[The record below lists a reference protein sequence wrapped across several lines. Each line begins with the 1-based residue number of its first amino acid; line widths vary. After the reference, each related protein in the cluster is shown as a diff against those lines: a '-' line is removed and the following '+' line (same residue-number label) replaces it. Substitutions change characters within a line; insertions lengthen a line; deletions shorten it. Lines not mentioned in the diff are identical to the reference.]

1 VSNQIRSLTE
11 AEVAFFREHGWLHV
25 PGLAAPSF
33 IARLAAKAAVLR
45 GAASAPTMALETVA
59 SYARNG
65 RVAGSDPDFA
75 AAVHSPVMAE
85 NAARLLPGHP
95 TLRLRLDSLIVRDPV
110 ASPTATTVFH
120 QDLAW
125 MPMDR
130 SRMLTVWVALAE
142 VRAADG
148 GLWFVDRSH
157 VYGNL
162 GRTWVRP
169 DDDLRNQH
177 PWLAELGLSPAL
189 DFAPGDAT
197 IHHSLTVHGVEE
209 NRGSA
214 PRISLAWTYF
224 DAATLYTGAPHEE
237 IDKLNLQPDQPFEHA
252 EFPLVD
258 AEPAR
263 LANDSERIDA

>member
-1 VSNQIRSLTE
+1 VSDPIRRLTE
-11 AEVAFFREHGWLHV
+11 AEVASFREHGWLQAPSLV
-25 PGLAAPSF
+25 APSF
-33 IARLAAKAAVLR
+33 VARLAAKAAVLR
-45 GAASAPTMALETVA
+45 GAANAPAVAPETVA
-59 SYARNG
+59 SYASSG
-65 RVAGSDPDFA
+65 RVAESDPDFA
-75 AAVHSPVMAE
+75 AAVRSPVMAD

-95 TLRLRLDSLIVRDPV
+95 ALRLRLDSLIVRDPV
-110 ASPTATTVFH
+110 ASPTGSPVFH

-209 NRGSA
+209 NRGST

-237 IDKLNLQPDQPFEHA
+237 IDRLNLEPGQPFEHA

-258 AEPAR
+258 TEPALPR
-263 LANDSERIDA
+263 QNSERIST

>member
-1 VSNQIRSLTE
+1 VSNPIRSLTD
-11 AEVAFFREHGWLHV
+11 AEVAFFQEHGWLHA
-25 PGLAAPSF
+25 PGLAAPWF
-33 IARLAAKAAVLR
+33 VARLAAKAAVLR
-45 GAASAPTMALETVA
+45 GAASAPAVAPETVA
-59 SYARNG
+59 SYARSR
-65 RVAGSDPDFA
+65 RVAGSDQDFA
-75 AAVHSPVMAE
+75 AAVRSPVMAD

-95 TLRLRLDSLIVRDPV
+95 ALRLRLDSLIVRDPV
-110 ASPTATTVFH
+110 ASPAEPTVFH

-169 DDDLRNQH
+169 NDDLRNQH
-177 PWLAELGLSPAL
+177 PWLAELELSPAL

-197 IHHSLTVHGVEE
+197 IHHSLTVHGVDE
-209 NRGSA
+209 NRGLA
-214 PRISLAWTYF
+214 PRVSLAWTYF
-224 DAATLYTGAPHEE
+224 DAGTLYTGAPHEE
-237 IDKLNLQPDQPFEHA
+237 IDRLNLEPGRPFEHA

-258 AEPAR
+258 IEQSRPPQ
-263 LANDSERIDA
+263 DSERIDA

>member
-33 IARLAAKAAVLR
+33 IARLAAKVAVLR
-45 GAASAPTMALETVA
+45 GAASAPAMAPETVA
-59 SYARNG
+59 SYARSG

-75 AAVHSPVMAE
+75 AAVRSPVMAE

-95 TLRLRLDSLIVRDPV
+95 ALRLRLDSLIVRDPV
-110 ASPTATTVFH
+110 TSPADPPMFH

-130 SRMLTVWVALAE
+130 SRMLTVWLALAE

-169 DDDLRNQH
+169 NDDLRNQH
-177 PWLAELGLSPAL
+177 AWLAELGLSPAL

-197 IHHSLTVHGVEE
+197 IHHSLTVHGVDE
-209 NRGSA
+209 NRGAA
-214 PRISLAWTYF
+214 PRIALAWTYF

-237 IDKLNLQPDQPFEHA
+237 IDRLNLEPGRPFEHA

-258 AEPAR
+258 AEPALPR
-263 LANDSERIDA
+263 QNSERTST

>member
-1 VSNQIRSLTE
+1 MSDPIRNLTE

-25 PGLAAPSF
+25 RSLAAPWF
-33 IARLAAKAAVLR
+33 IERLAAKAAVLR
-45 GAASAPTMALETVA
+45 GAASAPAVAPETGA
-59 SYARNG
+59 SYARSG
-65 RVAGSDPDFA
+65 SVERSDPDFA
-75 AAVHSPVMAE
+75 AAVHSPVMAD
-85 NAARLLPGHP
+85 NASRLLPGHP
-95 TLRLRLDSLIVRDPV
+95 SLRLRLDSLIVRDPV
-110 ASPTATTVFH
+110 ASPTGPPVFH

-130 SRMLTVWVALAE
+130 SRMLTVWLALAE

-197 IHHSLTVHGVEE
+197 IHHSLTVHGVDE

-214 PRISLAWTYF
+214 PRIALAWTYF

-237 IDKLNLQPDQPFEHA
+237 IDRLNLEPGRPFEHA

-258 AEPAR
+258 AEPA
-263 LANDSERIDA
+263 LPHQDTERINA

>member
-1 VSNQIRSLTE
+1 MRRLTE
-11 AEVAFFREHGWLHV
+11 AEVTFFREHGWLQA
-25 PGLAAPSF
+25 PSLATPSF
-33 IARLAAKAAVLR
+33 IARLASKVRVLR
-45 GAASAPTMALETVA
+45 GEANTPSVSPATAA
-59 SYARNG
+59 SYARSG
-65 RVAGSDPDFA
+65 RVAETDPDFA
-75 AAVHSPVMAE
+75 AAVRSPVMAD

-95 TLRLRLDSLIVRDPV
+95 ALRLRLASLIVRDPV
-110 ASPTATTVFH
+110 ASPGHPPVFH

-130 SRMLTVWVALAE
+130 SRMLTVWIALAE

-224 DAATLYTGAPHEE
+224 DAGTLYTGAPHEE
-237 IDKLNLQPDQPFEHA
+237 IDRLNLEPGRPFEHA
-252 EFPLVD
+252 EFPLLD
-258 AEPAR
+258 AEPSR
-263 LANDSERIDA
+263 PPQDSERINA